1 MILGHGDD
9 SVGRDRTG
17 LSLVFDVKP
26 MCDRIVLLGSSRRS
40 STPVSRPE
48 IEENE
53 PAWSLQACVRR
64 RVLKNKKKGIRV
76 CFSKIERHAR
86 LCHYSNAVAS
96 AT

>member
-9 SVGRDRTG
+9 SVGRDRIG
-17 LSLVFDVKP
+17 LSLVLDVKP

-53 PAWSLQACVRR
+53 PARSLQVCVCL
-64 RVLKNKKKGIRV
+64 RVFRKRQKGVRV
-76 CFSKIERHAR
+76 CFLRRKNRKAR
-86 LCHYSNAVAS
+86 PFAP
-96 AT
+96 

>member
-9 SVGRDRTG
+9 SVGRDRIG

-53 PAWSLQACVRR
+53 PAWSLQVCVCL
-64 RVLKNKKKGIRV
+64 RVFKKKKRKASMCV
-76 CFSKIERHAR
+76 LRRKNRKAR
-86 LCHYSNAVAS
+86 PFAPLQ
-96 AT
+96 